1 MKHIGNVLF
10 ELDIYKPYRITDTMT
25 SIENK
30 SHTRK
35 ISYGSTNIT
44 IKLRKDIIHVLGF
57 SEFPILVY
65 N

>member
-1 MKHIGNVLF
+1 MKHIGNVFF
-10 ELDIYKPYRITDTMT
+10 ELDIYKPYRIKDKMT

-30 SHTRK
+30 SHTRN

-44 IKLRKDIIHVLGF
+44 IKLRKDFIHVLGI
-57 SEFPILVY
+57 SKSPILVY

>member
-1 MKHIGNVLF
+1 MKHIGNVLS

-30 SHTRK
+30 SHTRN
-35 ISYGSTNIT
+35 ISYGNTNIT
-44 IKLRKDIIHVLGF
+44 IKLRKDFIHVLGF
-57 SEFPILVY
+57 SKSPILVY